1 VQSAQAVQGEIP
13 MLRMV
18 ALVVIFPGAAVPQ
31 VTGLVTLAVEAAVA
45 VVLIL
50 AAAAYLVPEVNQA

>member
-1 VQSAQAVQGEIP
+1 

-31 VTGLVTLAVEAAVA
+31 VTGAVTLAVEVAVA